1 MIKEKNVTV
10 TRTDINRNL
19 QSVTFSIQSDMEGTF
34 TLYAEMLTRGV
45 PVPKVNQ
52 VEVDLHPGSNEVTM
66 ILEGMNA
73 PEYQTA
79 MLSWYIYRTEQGLGR
94 AYFAFGTIHNRS

>member
-10 TRTDINRNL
+10 TGTDIHRDL
-19 QSVTFSIQSDMEGTF
+19 QLVTFSIQSDMEGTF
-34 TLYAEMLTRGV
+34 TLYAEMLTRGI

-52 VEVDLHPGSNEVTM
+52 VEVDLHPGSNEVSM

-79 MLSWYIYRTEQGLGR
+79 MLSWVIYRAENGLGT
-94 AYFAFGTIHNRS
+94 AYFASGTIHTRS